1 LDEGHKED
9 LGACEGSST
18 PSPTRD
24 TKEQM
29 VVVSEEEEQ
38 EATRMALELDK
49 LDHPLVDLGH
59 NV

>member
-1 LDEGHKED
+1 